1 MKGAQYAI
9 SALTPVIA
17 TLLMAASCV
26 SVAQAGSSQRSEDTP
41 LWNNAALAGQ
51 PVDIS
56 PWAYSWRADRAVQ
69 PKPEACFIPRR
80 LERIDRVYRTAH
92 DALPEPELK
101 SIYYDQKDVLR
112 RLPPKPKGHLQ
123 AGLLWTGGLV
133 DYRIEL
139 QWRAGASIP
148 SPDRVEVRVYPTAF
162 GWFGWTVDKILTDP
176 VISDDRRTWT
186 YKSDP
191 TELMDTSYSGR
202 IPAATEM
209 AAVFC
214 EGDAPVPRIHVT
226 GPDLG
231 TWKRMDVEIEWGFQ
245 KGPADKDF
253 DGRLEPFTAVVGPIA
268 PLPGDE
274 GTTIVNKAAWR
285 SRAAGAQRRGIAVP
299 LLYAPSLHPGLES
312 KLTLRSRSGGFT
324 FSIKDLEKGPIL
336 IPEQGVFISKA
347 GSGST
352 LPQSPVLGRNGT
364 GGIGGGPKSIRG
376 MTREH
381 REAASWDEVMREVR
395 LWTCPDDTPVP
406 HFPQVPDP
414 PMKVRLSDERW
425 TEAWRAASN
434 QLRGPHLW
442 PALGHEIGRVARDME
457 LVGLHSEVTP
467 VYDYFLASPGV
478 KSDGDLTDAKGS
490 LEWAKSMRHD
500 MGYSH
505 EGTHPSTG
513 RLLFAMCER
522 YFLTG
527 DRAWFLKHRARLQ
540 AAADWIIEERTR
552 YMEDVPNRDK
562 LFVAGLMPPCMLGD
576 YALPASD
583 WHWYYG
589 DNALSLQGLQRF
601 ADVLMEIDPAAGR
614 KYEAEAAAFRKALRR
629 ALVEE
634 AARAPVRL
642 GRDGTYRSFI
652 PRMAYAGGRTGPE
665 LGAPQFPESDLF
677 WGSLGVAEPFAALD
691 ADDFRIVDTLDAMEE
706 MGTYAD
712 DGINAGAYAKPLREY
727 EEARGKKGLST
738 SDSWFWKPYSF
749 LPKISCNADIYLL
762 QDDVPGFLRFWMNSY
777 AGMVGANGK
786 LWEHWHL
793 GSYADCDVPDT
804 MTAGWFLEN
813 FRNLLVMEEGPS
825 LWLAR
830 ATPRAWLEQGRR
842 ISVADAPTYFGAL
855 AYEIV
860 SDTDHGSITATI
872 ELPNRRPI
880 TSVLLRLRH
889 PNGSAL
895 KSVTV
900 NGRKWRAFDPSRE
913 LIKLKGLTGKIAVE
927 ARY

>member
-1 MKGAQYAI
+1 MKGGQYAI
-9 SALTPVIA
+9 TMWTPVIA
-17 TLLMAASCV
+17 AVIMTCV
-26 SVAQAGSSQRSEDTP
+26 SAGRAGCSERSEDTP
-41 LWNNAALAGQ
+41 LWNNAVLAGQ
-51 PVDIS
+51 PVEIS
-56 PWAYSWRADRAVQ
+56 PWTYSWRADRAVQ
-69 PKPEACFIPRR
+69 PDPEAYFIPRR
-80 LERIDRVYRTAH
+80 LERLDKVYRTAF
-92 DALPEPELK
+92 DALPGDELK
-101 SIYYDQKDVLR
+101 SLYYDQKDILR

-139 QWRAGASIP
+139 QWPAGAAIP
-148 SPDRVEVRVYPTAF
+148 SPENVEVRVYPTAF

-176 VISDDRRTWT
+176 VISSDRRTWT

-191 TELMDTSYSGR
+191 TELMDTAYSAH

-209 AAVFC
+209 VAVFC
-214 EGDAPVPRIHVT
+214 EGDAPVPGIRIT
-226 GPDLG
+226 GPSLSA
-231 TWKRMDVEIEWGFQ
+231 WKRMDVEIEWGFRT
-245 KGPADKDF
+245 GAAERDF
-253 DGRLEPFTAVVGPIA
+253 DGRLEPYVALVGPIA

-274 GTTIVNKAAWR
+274 GTTVGDKSAWR
-285 SRAAGAQRRGIAVP
+285 SRSTGDGRRGIVVP
-299 LLYAPSLHPGLES
+299 LLYAPSIGPGLES
-312 KLTLRSRSGGFT
+312 RLTVRTGSGGFT
-324 FSIKDLEKGPIL
+324 FSIRDLEKGPIL
-336 IPEQGVFISKA
+336 IPEQGVFVSKA
-347 GSGST
+347 GSGET
-352 LPQSPVLGRNGT
+352 ARGFTRELEAKGL
-364 GGIGGGPKSIRG
+364 KSIRQ

-381 REAASWDEVMREVR
+381 GEAASWDEVMREVR
-395 LWTCPDDTPVP
+395 LWTCPDGTPVP
-406 HFPQVPDP
+406 HFPEVPDP
-414 PMKVRLSDERW
+414 VMKVQLSDERW

-434 QLRGPHLW
+434 QLQGRHLW

-457 LVGLHSEVTP
+457 LVGLHAEVMP

-478 KSDGDLTDAKGS
+478 KSDGDLTDGKGS

-513 RLLFAMCER
+513 RLLFSMCER

-527 DRAWFLKHRARLQ
+527 DREWFLKHRARLQ
-540 AAADWIIEERTR
+540 AAADWIIGERKR
-552 YMEDVPNRDK
+552 YMKGTPNRDR

-601 ADVLMEIDPAAGR
+601 ADVLAEIDPAAGR
-614 KYEAEAAAFRKALRR
+614 KYQREAAAFRKALRR

-634 AARAPVRL
+634 AALAPVRL
-642 GRDGTYRSFI
+642 GRDGMYRSYI

-665 LGAPQFPESDLF
+665 VGAPQFPEADLF
-677 WGSLGVAEPFAALD
+677 WGSLGAAEPFAAID
-691 ADDFRIVDTLDAMEE
+691 ANDFRIVDTLDTMEE

-712 DGINAGAYAKPLREY
+712 DGINAGPFTKPLRED
-727 EEARGKKGLST
+727 EEARAKKGLSK
-738 SDSWFWKPYSF
+738 SDSWFWRTYSF
-749 LPKISCNADIYLL
+749 LPKISFNSNIYLL

-777 AGMVGANGK
+777 AGMTGANGK
-786 LWEHWHL
+786 LWEHSHL
-793 GSYADCDVPDT
+793 GSYADCDTPDT
-804 MTAGWFLEN
+804 MTAGWFVEN

-830 ATPRAWLEQGRR
+830 ATPRSWLEQGRR
-842 ISVADAPTYFGAL
+842 ISVANAPTYFGTL

-872 ELPNRRPI
+872 ELPVRRPVR
-880 TSVLLRLRH
+880 SLFLRLRH
-889 PNGSAL
+889 PRAAAI

-900 NGRKWRAFDPSRE
+900 NGRRSRAFDPSRE
-913 LIKLKGLTGKIAVE
+913 VIKLTGLTGKVVVE